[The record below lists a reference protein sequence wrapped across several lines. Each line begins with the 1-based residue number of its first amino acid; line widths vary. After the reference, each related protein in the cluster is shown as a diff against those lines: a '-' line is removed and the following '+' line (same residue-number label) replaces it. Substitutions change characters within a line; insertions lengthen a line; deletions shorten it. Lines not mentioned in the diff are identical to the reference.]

1 MEETFVLNLTTMAAI
16 GGIMGILTGAISF
29 LTKTLI
35 ASKDVQIESL
45 KAEMLRREEQMQKDI
60 DYYRDFTQYLLEPA
74 EQVVRDNTMMQ
85 QRRPPKPRDTE
96 TGG

>member
-29 LTKTLI
+29 LARALI

-60 DYYRDFTQYLLEPA
+60 DYYRDFSQYLLEPA
-74 EQVVRDNTMMQ
+74 EALVREATFRNT
-85 QRRPPKPRDTE
+85 RPEKNTDQPPSR
-96 TGG
+96 